1 MDDLRQCRDG
11 HRCENGSLCQENINQ
26 EGSYYCDCESAVGG
40 LYAGLSCEFK
50 AEEECRFEGG
60 VEAVWFCVNKGTC
73 VVSESKD
80 KLTMRCDCTDEFEGP
95 VSRIKKRRIDCIQFC
110 YLFCLFAKRNL
121 FSFFLSVFYTA
132 L

>member
-95 VSRIKKRRIDCIQFC
+95 VCRIMIAYNFVICFV
-110 YLFCLFAKRNL
+110 LFVFAKTNL
-121 FSFFLSVFYTA
+121 FSLFLSFCFYTA

>member
-11 HRCENGSLCQENINQ
+11 HRCENGSLCQENVNQ

-50 AEEECRFEGG
+50 AEDECRFEGG

-73 VVSESKD
+73 VVSESKE

-95 VSRIKKRRIDCIQFC
+95 VCRKKKKEEGLHTIFF
-110 YLFCLFAKRNL
+110 LFRVFAKGIVSL
-121 FSFFLSVFYTA
+121 SFFLSVFTA